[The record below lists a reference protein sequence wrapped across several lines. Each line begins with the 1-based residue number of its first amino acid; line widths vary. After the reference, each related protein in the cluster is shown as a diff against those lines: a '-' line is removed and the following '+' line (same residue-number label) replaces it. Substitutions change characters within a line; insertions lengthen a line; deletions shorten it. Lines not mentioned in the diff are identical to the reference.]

1 MKVLALTDVA
11 REVGIKATMRYCI
24 LLSRLSNS
32 VDSKTKQNK
41 KPNKTKQNK
50 TKHTY
55 LLGEPRAIGSSTHS
69 WWESK
74 LVTVLENYPKI
85 LFNNINICII

>member
-50 TKHTY
+50 THLFIGRTQGNRQFHT
-55 LLGEPRAIGSSTHS
+55 LLVG
-69 WWESK
+69 K
-74 LVTVLENYPKI
+74 
-85 LFNNINICII
+85 